1 MSRRAIAKLY
11 ERVARVNRNTLS
23 LLQAV
28 QHKLLIDEHRR
39 YRRDRKTSSE
49 TWKNVATTRA
59 FTRSAVKSI
68 DYVNSLVQDS
78 LRFVIRDLATNAT
91 TIAEKAKKND
101 KIRTFLSRI
110 FRKCVRSMSR
120 LFVERVLRARALAMQ
135 RRLSNTMEKQF
146 VVAVTNTIAVED
158 KDTAV
163 AAAVAGDTSST
174 TNVVPPTAADTA
186 LPPSPP
192 LSCPVCK
199 RSFEKTFHY
208 LQHIRVHYRLN
219 LYVCERCRETF
230 VQQNGLDYHRRQCC
244 PASAAAE
251 TYDSKISLEKR
262 DDDKVIFYRDSSR
275 KCRSFRT
282 TENRRV
288 RSFELCESCDA
299 FHEHG
304 PVLRNHVL
312 RAHATRNIDLGVN
325 RTQQLDMENLLNSYD
340 ATKRRRQCTT
350 IVTREIKII
359 E

>member
-28 QHKLLIDEHRR
+28 QHKLLIDERR
-39 YRRDRKTSSE
+39 RCRRDRQTSSE

-78 LRFVIRDLATNAT
+78 LRFVIRDL
-91 TIAEKAKKND
+91 AKKND

-146 VVAVTNTIAVED
+146 AVVAVTNTIAVED
-158 KDTAV
+158 NDTAV
-163 AAAVAGDTSST
+163 AATVASDTSST
-174 TNVVPPTAADTA
+174 TNVVPPTAAEA
-186 LPPSPP
+186 APPP

-282 TENRRV
+282 TENSRV

-340 ATKRRRQCTT
+340 ATKRRDDN
-350 IVTREIKII
+350 VLL
-359 E
+359 